1 MKQFS
6 ISERIVSDAEI
17 GTWTCWDIEA
27 SERENSEYFT
37 LHSYQEVVALH
48 DILHQYIS
56 QHDNT
61 PMSTDEQSTPP
72 FLQTILE
79 GCLSGYAPADA
90 ADDANA
96 CRVVSSQEILLD
108 LADMADI
115 SLNDLA
121 ATMARLGYSATR
133 RDGKV
138 GWLIKAK

>member
-56 QHDNT
+56 RHDNT

-72 FLQTILE
+72 I
-79 GCLSGYAPADA
+79 SKP
-90 ADDANA
+90 
-96 CRVVSSQEILLD
+96 SS
-108 LADMADI
+108 
-115 SLNDLA
+115 
-121 ATMARLGYSATR
+121 
-133 RDGKV
+133 
-138 GWLIKAK
+138 KAV